1 MTPTPTSTL
10 RSQSRIL
17 NIFKEYSISGFI
29 SSPSD
34 FTIVLQDNGKL
45 VILLAKNEP
54 GCFTR
59 SQPNLLFC

>member
-17 NIFKEYSISGFI
+17 IIFKEYSISGFI

-45 VILLAKNEP
+45 VILLAKN
-54 GCFTR
+54 
-59 SQPNLLFC
+59 